1 LEREVEIPQRML
13 DEGDNMLRTVIKYWK
28 ALKNTSP
35 GGLRE
40 AFLIRNGKL
49 IEAEQPARLIVER
62 MDLDIL
68 LSSLPWGIGVVKLPW
83 MNEPFYVEWQ

>member
-1 LEREVEIPQRML
+1 MPQRML
-13 DEGDNMLRTVIKYWK
+13 DEGYNMLRTVIKYWK

-40 AFLIRNGKL
+40 AFLIRNVKL

-62 MDLDIL
+62 M
-68 LSSLPWGIGVVKLPW
+68 
-83 MNEPFYVEWQ
+83 Y